1 MENSPLKQFQKFL
14 QFTVAGVNYFCN
26 CLINKN
32 TMGIN
37 VVQSMLF
44 FKWISGKWREKM
56 KIPSEN
62 ACNLF
67 KTEL

>member
-1 MENSPLKQFQKFL
+1 
-14 QFTVAGVNYFCN
+14 
-26 CLINKN
+26 
-32 TMGIN
+32 MGIN
-37 VVQSMLF
+37 VVQLMLF